1 MAYLCLFSHS
11 LRCESHSVCIVGVL
25 VIAVRWITKNC
36 VRIIRQEV
44 QQHHVK
50 SYFFAESALAMYC
63 GVLVAFSVERNQD
76 KAFAETML

>member
-1 MAYLCLFSHS
+1 MGNNQ
-11 LRCESHSVCIVGVL
+11 E
-25 VIAVRWITKNC
+25 
-36 VRIIRQEV
+36 IIRQEV